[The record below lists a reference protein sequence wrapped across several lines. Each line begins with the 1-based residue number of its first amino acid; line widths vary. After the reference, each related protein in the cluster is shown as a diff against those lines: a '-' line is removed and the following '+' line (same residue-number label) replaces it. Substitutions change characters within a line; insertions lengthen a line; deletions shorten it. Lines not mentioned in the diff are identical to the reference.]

1 MRACSHYTIYNAH
14 AYFSLK
20 NFSKK
25 CALDMAKYSSQWNDI
40 DSTLCL
46 VTARLMVLI
55 IPFHLP
61 IKLGVNMTP
70 NGMGV
75 VIL

>member
-1 MRACSHYTIYNAH
+1 
-14 AYFSLK
+14 
-20 NFSKK
+20 
-25 CALDMAKYSSQWNDI
+25 MAKYSSQWNDI

-61 IKLGVNMTP
+61 IKLGVNMIP